1 MAARAR
7 VTRPLREAMNVKIG
21 LMWPPDNGTV
31 TMRNKKAIMKTAS
44 GTRSFGSTSCESK
57 HEIMVVVRVNT
68 SKAFAI
74 DSVKAAFHI

>member
-7 VTRPLREAMNVKIG
+7 VTRPLRAAMNVNAG
-21 LMWPPDNGTV
+21 LVCPPDNGIV

-44 GTRSFGSTSCESK
+44 WTRSFGSTACESK

-68 SKAFAI
+68 IKAVATN
-74 DSVKAAFHI
+74 SVKAAFYS

>member
-7 VTRPLREAMNVKIG
+7 VTRPLRAAMNVNAG
-21 LMWPPDNGTV
+21 LVWPPDNGIV

-44 GTRSFGSTSCESK
+44 GTRSFGSTACESK

-68 SKAFAI
+68 IKAVATN
-74 DSVKAAFHI
+74 SVKAAFHS